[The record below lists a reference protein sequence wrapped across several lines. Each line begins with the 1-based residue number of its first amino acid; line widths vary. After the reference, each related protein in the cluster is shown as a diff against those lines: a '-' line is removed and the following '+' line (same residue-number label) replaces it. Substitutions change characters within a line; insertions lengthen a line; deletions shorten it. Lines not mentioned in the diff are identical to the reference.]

1 MTKAIFKYKVEYKDD
16 NNKPIKKHFCNTT
29 EIRQQLG
36 IPRSSLFI
44 MLDES
49 KPDIEKFR
57 KYKIYY
63 YWINFDSL
71 NLLSQRFFFRTW

>member
-16 NNKPIKKHFCNTT
+16 NNKPIKKHFCNTK
-29 EIRQQLG
+29 EIREQLG

-57 KYKIYY
+57 KYKVTRCNIPKYVQTENV
-63 YWINFDSL
+63 ISD
-71 NLLSQRFFFRTW
+71 